1 MIAVA
6 DLPHRFPFLILDR
19 IQTLI
24 PGEQGQFCFHS
35 STDGYYLSESAPP
48 SFRQAL
54 LLEAMAEGA
63 GLILIS
69 GSGRKDEPA
78 QGKGYLLR
86 LDRVFFE
93 ALPRAGREIRILVNK
108 KMVFGHMVQ
117 FQAQAK
123 SGEAVVARAELTLW
137 HESMERGQEDR

>member
-1 MIAVA
+1 MVAVDA
-6 DLPHRFPFLILDR
+6 LPHRFPFLILDR

-24 PGEQGQFCFHS
+24 PGEQGLFSFHS
-35 STDGYYLSESAPP
+35 STDGYYLSESTPP
-48 SFRQAL
+48 SFQQAL

-69 GSGRKDEPA
+69 ESGRKDEPA
-78 QGKGYLLR
+78 PGKGYLLR
-86 LDRVFFE
+86 LDRVFFK
-93 ALPRAGREIRILVNK
+93 ALPQAGREIRILVNK
-108 KMVFGHMVQ
+108 KKVFGQMVQ

-137 HESMERGQEDR
+137 RESREQDQEDR